1 MQIKPLTPL
10 WTGDAEGKGE
20 RVLETGILGSLR
32 WWYEALV
39 RGLGHYAC
47 DPGGGTCEYKEKL
60 AGSCPVCQLFGCTG
74 YSRRFR
80 LLVEGGSGAGN
91 LLEVKLSNPGNSNH
105 RGWRIPAIVAPQFN
119 LSFLPMR
126 VSGLEGFEA
135 AALHYTLQLIE
146 QYGALGGKTSQGQG
160 VMKIIGIDNLSMKMD
175 FALWR
180 EELARRPADVQG
192 KNLIGAPDLKNLVG
206 ATILLEELEDNKVD
220 AAKIWSKLP
229 LKAWSKLPLKAE
241 VRNQPWTPPAN
252 SEWLPS
258 SPAIR
263 ARLRQLLRETDD
275 FPGFDG
281 DLGLQR
287 HRLMGTTSGKW
298 GDLRPQK
305 EVNRDR
311 PKGSDIFVT
320 HLYKLEGC
328 WKMRIFAFIPKN
340 GNQIDTACRTLLSSP
355 SEMEKLLGQVVG
367 DLSLKAEPY
376 PADIESIF
384 KGGC

>member
-105 RGWRIPAIVAPQFN
+105 CGWRIPVIVAEPLT

-126 VSGLEGFEA
+126 VSDLEMFE
-135 AALHYTLQLIE
+135 
-146 QYGALGGKTSQGQG
+146 
-160 VMKIIGIDNLSMKMD
+160 
-175 FALWR
+175 
-180 EELARRPADVQG
+180 
-192 KNLIGAPDLKNLVG
+192 
-206 ATILLEELEDNKVD
+206 
-220 AAKIWSKLP
+220 
-229 LKAWSKLPLKAE
+229 
-241 VRNQPWTPPAN
+241 
-252 SEWLPS
+252 
-258 SPAIR
+258 
-263 ARLRQLLRETDD
+263 
-275 FPGFDG
+275 
-281 DLGLQR
+281 R
-287 HRLMGTTSGKW
+287 HRLMGTTSGKG